1 MISILAAL
9 ACLGLLAFCI
19 VCLVA
24 WFAYRNRPIKLGERK
39 TK

>member
-1 MISILAAL
+1 MIPILAGAV
-9 ACLGLLAFCI
+9 CIGLVLFCI

-24 WFAYRNRPIKLGERK
+24 WFSYRNRPIKLGERK

>member
-1 MISILAAL
+1 MIEILATILCVAIVV
-9 ACLGLLAFCI
+9 FCV

-24 WFAYRNRPIKLGERK
+24 WFFYRNRPIKLGERK

>member
-1 MISILAAL
+1 MNAILAAL
-9 ACLGLLAFCI
+9 ICIGLLAFCI

-24 WFAYRNRPIKLGERK
+24 WFSYRNRPIKLGERK